1 MVEGMS
7 RWPALASAILAF
19 GFCVCCSGWSAVA
32 AEGAGQA
39 AARSSAAATR
49 WSAEQAWH
57 WYRSRPWLVG
67 VNYLPSTAC
76 NTTEF
81 WQAESFDEPTIA
93 RELGW
98 AQSLGLNSCRIFI
111 QYLVWKKD
119 PEGLKQR
126 LRRFMEVAHQRG
138 LSVVP
143 VLFDDCSFGD
153 PPVTE
158 PYLGKQRDPIPGMI
172 APSWTP
178 SPGLSK
184 VTDRSAWPDLRR
196 YVEDVIGAFAHDE
209 RVAFWDLYNEPG
221 NSGMGNKSLPL
232 VEATFEWARYVNPSQ
247 PLTVSVWN
255 GSLTAMNGRLVELSD
270 VVSFHAYTDYKGLE
284 AAIRQHKAHGRPVI
298 CTEWMARLLGSRFD
312 TDLPL
317 LKREGVGCY
326 SWGLVNGRMQCQFP
340 WWSKRG
346 APEPKVWFHD
356 IFRRDGTPYDPA
368 EVAVIRKVTADK
380 RLPPA
385 GP

>member
-1 MVEGMS
+1 MHIGVRHWQGVM
-7 RWPALASAILAF
+7 ALLAAWAMM
-19 GFCVCCSGWSAVA
+19 GGSMA
-32 AEGAGQA
+32 AEP
-39 AARSSAAATR
+39 AAATATPPGR
-49 WSAEQAWH
+49 WSVEKAWQ
-57 WYRSRPWLVG
+57 WYRARPWLVG

-81 WQAESFDEPTIA
+81 WQAESFDEATIA

-98 AQSLGLNSCRIFI
+98 AQSLGLNSCRVFI
-111 QYLVWKKD
+111 QYLVWKHD

-126 LRRFMEVAHQRG
+126 VGRFLELARQRG
-138 LSVVP
+138 ISTVP

-153 PPVTE
+153 PPTTE
-158 PYLGKQRDPIPGMI
+158 PYLGKQKDPVPGMI

-184 VTDRSAWPDLRR
+184 VTDRTAWPELQC
-196 YVEDVIGAFAHDE
+196 YVEDMVGSFARDE
-209 RVAFWDLYNEPG
+209 RIALWDLYNEPG
-221 NSGMGNKSLPL
+221 NSGLGNKSLPL
-232 VEATFEWARYVNPSQ
+232 VEATFTWARRAAPTQ
-247 PLTVSVWN
+247 PLTISVWN
-255 GSLTAMNGRLVELSD
+255 GGLAEMNRRLVELSD

-284 AAIRQHKAHGRPVI
+284 AAIRQYKAYGRPVI
-298 CTEWMARLLGSRFD
+298 CTEWMARPLGSRFD

-317 LKREGVGCY
+317 FKREGVGCY

-346 APEPKVWFHD
+346 APEPKIWFHD

-368 EVAVIRKVTADK
+368 EIEAIRRATADM
-380 RLPPA
+380 RPSGA
-385 GP
+385 NAR